1 MTPGHCHAG
10 SLVMPNS
17 GVISVVSSNRSIL
30 LVKLLN
36 VLDEVFSQSEITSKE
51 KPTFFVNLY
60 DLVFSIDL

>member
-10 SLVMPNS
+10 SVVMPNS
-17 GVISVVSSNRSIL
+17 GVISVVSSNKSIL

-36 VLDEVFSQSEITSKE
+36 VLHDVFSQSGITSKE